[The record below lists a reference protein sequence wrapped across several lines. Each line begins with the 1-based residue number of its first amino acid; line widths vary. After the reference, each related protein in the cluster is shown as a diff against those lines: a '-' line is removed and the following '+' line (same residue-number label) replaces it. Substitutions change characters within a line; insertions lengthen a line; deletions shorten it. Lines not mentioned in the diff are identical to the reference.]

1 MMYSLE
7 NNLTLSKD
15 FINKNKICILQFTAD
30 WCGPCKLLSPLIE
43 ELANDYSGRA
53 VVGKLNVDENGET
66 ARFYNVMSIPTL
78 LFFKNGQLVDKQVG
92 VVSKDVLRN
101 KINSLL

>member
-1 MMYSLE
+1 MAVE
-7 NNLTLSKD
+7 LTNGNFNEKVILNEGVVLVD
-15 FINKNKICILQFTAD
+15 FWAE
-30 WCGPCKLLSPLIE
+30 WCGPCRLIGPMIDDISKE
-43 ELANDYSGRA
+43 YESKAT
-53 VVGKLNVDENGET
+53 VGKLNVDENGET

-78 LFFKNGQLVDKQVG
+78 LFFKNGQIVDKQIG

>member
-1 MMYSLE
+1 MINLSE
-7 NNLTLSKD
+7 NNIHLIKEAKVAL
-15 FINKNKICILQFTAD
+15 IQFSAD
-30 WCGPCKLLSPLIE
+30 WCGPCRMISPMIDDISKE
-43 ELANDYSGRA
+43 FEGKA

>member
-1 MMYSLE
+1 MAVE
-7 NNLTLSKD
+7 LTNGNFNEKVILNEGVTVVD
-15 FINKNKICILQFTAD
+15 FWAD

-92 VVSKDVLRN
+92 VVSKEVLRN